1 MQEAPHRAT
10 QLPKILVVDD
20 RQENLFAMATV
31 LKPLNAEVVTA
42 LSGNEA
48 LSHVLRHS
56 FALIL
61 MDVQMPEMD
70 GFETAS
76 LIQEYEHSSHVP
88 IIFVT
93 AINKEEKYISQGYQL
108 GAVDYLFKPVDQD
121 ILQSKVKVFLE
132 LHREKMHLGNVLHEL
147 EHTQTQL
154 ERNHQELADA
164 HHQVKTSKSYV
175 DNIIKSMTDALVVID
190 SDMTIRS
197 VNQATLTLLGFE
209 EQELTGQHPRLLFGE
224 EFVQGMI
231 MEELMNSGSVY
242 DVETTYMTKDQG
254 ILPVSFSGSILKDD
268 QDRFQG
274 IVCLAQDITKR
285 KHAEA
290 EIAEARD
297 RALEAARLKSEFLA
311 TVSHEIRTPMNGV
324 LGMTELLLDT
334 TLTAEQLDYVETVQ
348 SSGNILLTIINDI
361 LDFSKM
367 EGHKLSLEVID
378 FNLRTV
384 VEEVMDL
391 LATQAQGKGLE
402 LVGLVYATVPSA
414 VRGDPGR
421 LRQILTNL
429 VGNAVKFTSHGEVV
443 VQVTSLEETDKDVMV
458 RFDVTDTGIGLPP
471 DTQERLFQPFIQA
484 DGSTSRK
491 YGGTGLGLAISK
503 QLTEMMGGDIGIF
516 SEPDH
521 GSLFWFTVRL
531 AKQPVTTPNVT
542 PREDLQGLHICL
554 VDDNGTSQMLLQHY
568 TGTWGVRSE
577 TANDGPQALER
588 LRAAFDRGDP
598 FDLAILDMQMTGMD
612 GWALARAIKGDPNLS
627 SIQLVLLTSLG
638 IPGDGR
644 MAQETGVAAYLTKPV
659 HESQL
664 YQILCLVM
672 GKTHETENGPSHP
685 SGIITQH
692 TLKEVQG
699 HSRPRVLVV
708 EDNPI
713 NQRLALRMLEKLGCR
728 VDIAGNG
735 KEAIDS
741 VTQTSYDV
749 VFMDGMMPEMDGL
762 EATREIRKRE
772 GLSVKGEGF
781 LGDNQIPTTQD
792 EQRNTLHE
800 IRDTRCE
807 RRLPIIAMTANAMQG
822 DREKCLEA
830 GMDDYIAKP
839 ITSEVLVTILK
850 RWVSERPEKAVMSLP
865 QESENIPATQ
875 GGLQGQG

>member
-1 MQEAPHRAT
+1 MSMQEASHQTT

-31 LKPLNAEVVTA
+31 LKQLDAEVVTA

-76 LIQEYEHSSHVP
+76 LIQEYAHSSHVP

-93 AINKEEKYISQGYQL
+93 AINKEQKYISQGYQL
-108 GAVDYLFKPVDQD
+108 GAVDYLFKPVDSD

-132 LHREKMHLGNVLHEL
+132 LHREKTNLGNVLHEL
-147 EHTQTQL
+147 KDTQTQL
-154 ERNHQELADA
+154 ERNHQELAEA
-164 HHQVKTSKSYV
+164 HHQVTTSKSYV
-175 DNIIKSMTDALVVID
+175 DNIIKSMTDALVVIEL
-190 SDMTIRS
+190 DMTIRS
-197 VNQATLTLLGFE
+197 VNQATLSLLGFK
-209 EQELTGQHPRLLFGE
+209 EQELIGQHPDLIFGE
-224 EFVQGMI
+224 ELIQGSI
-231 MEELMNSGSVY
+231 LEELVKSGSVY
-242 DVETTYMTKDQG
+242 DLEATYLTKDQG
-254 ILPVSFSGSILKDD
+254 TIPVSFSGSILKDD

-285 KHAEA
+285 KLAEA

-334 TLTAEQLDYVETVQ
+334 PLTAEQLDYVESVRI
-348 SSGNILLTIINDI
+348 SGKNLLTIINDI
-361 LDFSKM
+361 LDFSKI
-367 EGHKLSLEVID
+367 EGHKLSLEIID
-378 FNLRTV
+378 FDLRTV

-402 LVGLVYATVPSA
+402 LVGLVYANVPSA

-429 VGNAVKFTSHGEVV
+429 VGNAVKFTSQGEVV
-443 VQVTSLEETDKDVMV
+443 VHVTSVEETEKDVV
-458 RFDVTDTGIGLPP
+458 IRFDVTDTGIGLPP
-471 DTQERLFQPFIQA
+471 ETQERLFQPFFQA

-531 AKQPVTTPNVT
+531 AKQPVTSSIVM

-554 VDDNGTSQMLLQHY
+554 VDDNGTNQMLLQHY
-568 TGTWGVRSE
+568 TEIWGMRSE
-577 TANDGPQALER
+577 TANDGPQALDR

-612 GWALARAIKGDPNLS
+612 GWALAQAMKGDPNLF

-644 MAQETGVAAYLTKPV
+644 IAQETGFAAYLTKPV

-664 YQILCLVM
+664 YHTLCLVM
-672 GKTHETENGPSHP
+672 GKTNETENCPSPP
-685 SGIITQH
+685 SRIITQH

-699 HSRPRVLVV
+699 QSRPRVLVV

-728 VDIAGNG
+728 VDIVGNG

-741 VTQTSYDV
+741 VTQTSYQV
-749 VFMDGMMPEMDGL
+749 VFMDCMMPEMDGFK
-762 EATREIRKRE
+762 ATQEIRKRE
-772 GLSVKGEGF
+772 GLGVKG
-781 LGDNQIPTTQD
+781 D
-792 EQRNTLHE
+792 ENDSETSHVSPVTDHASRITPHV
-800 IRDTRCE
+800 
-807 RRLPIIAMTANAMQG
+807 PIIAMTANAMQG

-839 ITSEVLVTILK
+839 ITSEVLATMLK
-850 RWVSERPEKAVMSLP
+850 RWVPDGPEQAAMSWP
-865 QESENIPATQ
+865 QDSQNILGPP
-875 GGLQGQG
+875 GSL

>member
-1 MQEAPHRAT
+1 MQEAPHHTT

-31 LKPLNAEVVTA
+31 LKQLDAEVVTA

-76 LIQEYEHSSHVP
+76 LIQEYAHSSHVP

-93 AINKEEKYISQGYQL
+93 AINKEQKYISQGYQL
-108 GAVDYLFKPVDQD
+108 GAVDYLFKPVDSD

-132 LHREKMHLGNVLHEL
+132 LHREKTNLGNVLHEL
-147 EHTQTQL
+147 KDTQIQL
-154 ERNHQELADA
+154 ERNHQELAEA
-164 HHQVKTSKSYV
+164 HHQVTTSKSYV
-175 DNIIKSMTDALVVID
+175 DNIIKSMTDALVVIEL
-190 SDMTIRS
+190 DMTIRS
-197 VNQATLTLLGFE
+197 VNQATLSLLGFK
-209 EQELTGQHPRLLFGE
+209 EQELIGQHPDLIFGE
-224 EFVQGMI
+224 ELIQGSI
-231 MEELMNSGSVY
+231 LEELVKSGSVY
-242 DVETTYMTKDQG
+242 DLEATYLTKDQG
-254 ILPVSFSGSILKDD
+254 TIPVSFSGSILKDD

-285 KHAEA
+285 KLAEA

-334 TLTAEQLDYVETVQ
+334 PLTAEQLDYVESVRI
-348 SSGNILLTIINDI
+348 SGKNLLTIINDI
-361 LDFSKM
+361 LDFSKI
-367 EGHKLSLEVID
+367 EGHKLSLEIID
-378 FNLRTV
+378 FDLRTV

-391 LATQAQGKGLE
+391 LAAQAQGKGLE

-429 VGNAVKFTSHGEVV
+429 VGNAVKFTSQGEVAV
-443 VQVTSLEETDKDVMV
+443 HVTSVEETEKDVV
-458 RFDVTDTGIGLPP
+458 IRFDVTDTGIGLPP
-471 DTQERLFQPFIQA
+471 ETQERLFQPFFQA

-531 AKQPVTTPNVT
+531 AKQPVTSSIMT

-554 VDDNGTSQMLLQHY
+554 VDDNGTNQMLLQHY
-568 TGTWGVRSE
+568 TGIWGMRSE
-577 TANDGPQALER
+577 TANDGPQALDR

-612 GWALARAIKGDPNLS
+612 GWALAQAMKGDSNLF

-638 IPGDGR
+638 TPGDGR
-644 MAQETGVAAYLTKPV
+644 IAQETGFAAYLTKPV

-664 YQILCLVM
+664 YHTLCLVM
-672 GKTHETENGPSHP
+672 GKTNETENCPSPP
-685 SGIITQH
+685 SRIITQH
-692 TLKEVQG
+692 TLKEVQAQ
-699 HSRPRVLVV
+699 SRPRVLVV

-728 VDIAGNG
+728 VDIVGNG

-741 VTQTSYDV
+741 VTQTSYQV
-749 VFMDGMMPEMDGL
+749 VFMDCMMPEMDGCK
-762 EATREIRKRE
+762 ATQEIRKRE
-772 GLSVKGEGF
+772 GLGVKG
-781 LGDNQIPTTQD
+781 D
-792 EQRNTLHE
+792 ENDSETSHVSPVTDHASRITPHV
-800 IRDTRCE
+800 
-807 RRLPIIAMTANAMQG
+807 PIIAMTANAIQG

-839 ITSEVLVTILK
+839 ITSEVLATMLK
-850 RWVSERPEKAVMSLP
+850 RWVPDEPEQAAMSWP
-865 QESENIPATQ
+865 QDSQNILGPP
-875 GGLQGQG
+875 GSL